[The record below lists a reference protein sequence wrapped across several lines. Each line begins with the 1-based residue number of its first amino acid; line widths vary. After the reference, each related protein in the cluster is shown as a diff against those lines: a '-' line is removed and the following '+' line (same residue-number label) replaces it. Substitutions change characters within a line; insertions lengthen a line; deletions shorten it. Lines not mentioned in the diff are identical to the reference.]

1 MRQRAT
7 GDTQTTHSAGRHGG
21 MGEHATHLHL
31 RSRPPTVLVTGTRNT
46 KVVSRQE
53 STKVI
58 ESGPNEMADTKSIGQ
73 RKIKSRGGITK
84 KDRQNFKQQKIRE
97 QNNIQKIEN
106 ELKKWEKHKSLLGH
120 ILNQADNKP
129 TYSADAA
136 MPMPRT
142 GQAQEHGGNWRKR
155 RKHEDASTSRG

>member
-1 MRQRAT
+1 MRRRAT
-7 GDTQTTHSAGRHGG
+7 GDTRTTYSAGGHES
-21 MGEHATHLHL
+21 MGEHATHLNQ
-31 RSRPPTVLVTGTRNT
+31 RSRPPTVLDTRN
-46 KVVSRQE
+46 R
-53 STKVI
+53 STKVA
-58 ESGPNEMADTKSIGQ
+58 SGQNSNKVRNRSPNQLTSNKSIGK
-73 RKIKSRGGITK
+73 REIKNRGCLTK
-84 KDRQNFKQQKIRE
+84 KDRQNLKQQKIRE
-97 QNNIQKIEN
+97 LNNIKKIEN